1 MPNQLQRFTKGALDL
16 RYLAAREG
24 KGKEFTRELMA
35 KSQRYLQCASQL
47 MDVPAELLRYQTDT
61 GASGNSSLRLDYD
74 YCVAY
79 IFEQY

>member
-35 KSQRYLQCASQL
+35 KSQRYLLCASQL
-47 MDVPAELLRYQTDT
+47 LDVPAELLRYQIETET
-61 GASGNSSLRLDYD
+61 SGNSSLRLDYD
-74 YCVAY
+74 YDVVF
-79 IFEQY
+79 IFEQ